1 MNHDDVKA
9 LAKAWSMEKSG
20 TRGSDEAFYQL
31 MQAAGDAVLRLVGVT
46 YGHPYKL
53 RAETLKVKKVS
64 PDIVATPLSGQDNLV
79 FLEFQGYADPFIRYR
94 LLAAGLLY
102 CTQKKHRGP
111 FFLSIIYTRRAF
123 RDAAL
128 PLHGLTSPEHPI
140 CQGRPKE
147 IILEDFT
154 EEELRDIDPRLVIL
168 APYTLPEN
176 TPKNDLFVKVEIWGK
191 LVREVYPK
199 EDSKNILDLLGLFLL
214 NRFRGITRKE
224 VITMLNFDLAQTAAG
239 KDILRMGV
247 QKGRKE
253 GRKEGKKEGIEEGR
267 IVEARERL
275 IDLLSARFGPFP
287 QDVLAAIDKIDN
299 RDILKELFMA
309 AVKAADLA
317 TFQSKLNDIPSIRPE
332 KT

>member
-1 MNHDDVKA
+1 
-9 LAKAWSMEKSG
+9 MEKSG

-46 YGHPYKL
+46 SGHPYKL

-64 PDIVATPLSGQDNLV
+64 PDIVATPLSGRDNLV

-111 FFLSIIYTRRAF
+111 FSLGIIYTRRAF

-128 PLHGLTSPEHPI
+128 PLHGLTCPGHPI

-168 APYTLPEN
+168 APYTMPEN
-176 TPKNDLFVKVEIWGK
+176 TPKNDLFVKVKIWGE

-199 EDSKNILDLLGLFLL
+199 EDSKNILDLLALFLL
-214 NRFRGITRKE
+214 NRFRRITRKE
-224 VITMLNFDLAQTAAG
+224 VIAMLNFDLAQTAAG

-253 GRKEGKKEGIEEGR
+253 GRKEGKKEGKKEGIEEGR
-267 IVEARERL
+267 IVEAREKL
-275 IDLLSARFGPFP
+275 VDLLSARFGPFP

-309 AVKAADLA
+309 AVKVADLA
-317 TFQSKLNDIPSIRPE
+317 AFQSKLNDIPSFQPE